1 MKGLNEIV
9 TVMWMLFGVYMMVL
23 LLIGAD
29 LWSGVRKAKRRG
41 EMRSSYGFKKTVD
54 KIARYYNALLA
65 LTVVDVMQMGGIWY
79 LDNYYDYHCPIFPM
93 ITLCGAIGIGL
104 IEIKSIFEKAE
115 DKVKFEYQ
123 QIGALATELAKSK
136 ADPSEIAQAVV
147 EYINK
152 GNIKEEKK

>member
-1 MKGLNEIV
+1 MRGLNEII

-29 LWSGVRKAKRRG
+29 LWSGIRKAKRRG
-41 EMRSSYGFKKTVD
+41 EVRSSYGFKKTVD

-65 LTVVDVMQMGGIWY
+65 LTVVDMMQMGGIWY
-79 LDNYYDYHCPIFPM
+79 LDSYYDYHWPIFPL

-123 QIGALATELAKSK
+123 QIGTLATELAKSK
-136 ADPSEIAQAVV
+136 ADPAEIAKAVV
-147 EYINK
+147 DYINK
-152 GNIKEEKK
+152 DNVKEEVK